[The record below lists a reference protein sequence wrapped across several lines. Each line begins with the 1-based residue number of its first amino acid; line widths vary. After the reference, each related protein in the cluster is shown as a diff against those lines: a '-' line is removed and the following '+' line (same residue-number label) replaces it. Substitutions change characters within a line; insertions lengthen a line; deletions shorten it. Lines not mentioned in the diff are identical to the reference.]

1 MQQMK
6 SIRKLTGFLL
16 LACIVQACHSATV
29 ASNAATSIPLM
40 CYVCEDC
47 AKITKQTPLEACD
60 AEFFDKSSTAIDP
73 NTEPPTTTT
82 TEMTADSTTTTPIG
96 TTLVATETTTTTTG
110 RTEATPPPETAN
122 PTPEAVPTPPT
133 VGPPIT
139 VPTPPNVGTVDD
151 LLIATEASGNNS
163 TESTVSY
170 EGPKALPL
178 LSANYTY
185 HCYSVQKK
193 VNGSEQVDRGCSRVT
208 TMESVCGHLKAL
220 NNGTVLSKCV
230 PCSNNSCNGSSA
242 LGVSVAAL
250 MFTLIAAVLSRQ

>member
-1 MQQMK
+1 MWIF
-6 SIRKLTGFLL
+6 IRSFINILNLCHFFREKFKKTNLLNHKLYLYYFHSLLTLSFLL
-16 LACIVQACHSATV
+16 LTACHSATV

-193 VNGSEQVDRGCSRVT
+193 GE
-208 TMESVCGHLKAL
+208 
-220 NNGTVLSKCV
+220 
-230 PCSNNSCNGSSA
+230 
-242 LGVSVAAL
+242 
-250 MFTLIAAVLSRQ
+250 